1 MDRSRLRVLSKVGL
15 LLVIFGFFMPISCNM
30 NGFQMARVLG
40 TFGANLMS
48 FFLYAIFV
56 FSCLGILLPIL
67 YIKMNKSVNIKND
80 WIYVA
85 AVSISFCLFTIF
97 HSRDIRD
104 SMFGFAFRF
113 QSGAYLI
120 FFGLVF
126 SIICLIIASIGE
138 SRDNSTSLDL
148 KTVLSDQL
156 QRARGKFAEF
166 YCKFTTEP
174 TKFKQVFC
182 TQCGNK
188 LQEGNNFCTNCGVKV
203 LY

>member
-1 MDRSRLRVLSKVGL
+1 MDKSKLRILSKVGL

-40 TFGANLMS
+40 IFGANLMS
-48 FFLYAIFV
+48 FFLYAIFI

-67 YIKMNKSVNIKND
+67 YIKMNKPVDIKND
-80 WIYVA
+80 WGYVA
-85 AVSISFCLFTIF
+85 AVSISFCLFAVF
-97 HSRDIRD
+97 HSRDIRE
-104 SMFGFAFRF
+104 SMFGVAFRF

-126 SIICLIIASIGE
+126 SIICLVIASKDKNNSKAINLKE
-138 SRDNSTSLDL
+138 VLLDPLANARD
-148 KTVLSDQL
+148 
-156 QRARGKFAEF
+156 KFTEF
-166 YCKFTTEP
+166 YNKFTAEP
-174 TKFKQVFC
+174 NKLTQVFC

-188 LQEGNNFCTNCGVKV
+188 LQEGNNFCTNCGAKI